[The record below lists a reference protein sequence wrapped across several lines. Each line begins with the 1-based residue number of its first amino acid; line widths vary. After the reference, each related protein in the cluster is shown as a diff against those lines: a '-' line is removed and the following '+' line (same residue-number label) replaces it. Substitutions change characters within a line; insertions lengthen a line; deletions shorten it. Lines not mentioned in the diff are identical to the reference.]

1 MSEINAKDMLF
12 EANEA
17 ESIDLSSAFEA
28 VKNVNET
35 EENGG
40 NETMINHTENERSY
54 NTPSMNAVT
63 PEIPVTPSPVEDT
76 YIPDS
81 TSGFVNANRIDSDS
95 AYRRIKILKGTLL
108 NLKRDINATNC
119 INMDPVLQNVYSEI
133 ERCFKDAIT
142 LETISVKDGE
152 SDLYF

>member
-17 ESIDLSSAFEA
+17 EAIDLSSAFEA

-54 NTPSMNAVT
+54 SAPSMNAVT
-63 PEIPVTPSPVEDT
+63 PDTPVNPSPVENT
-76 YIPDS
+76 YISDS
-81 TSGFVNANRIDSDS
+81 TNGFVNANRIDADS
-95 AYRRIKILKGTLL
+95 AYRRIRILKAALL
-108 NLKRDINATNC
+108 NLKHDINSTNC

-133 ERCFKDAIT
+133 ERCIKDAIT

-152 SDLYF
+152 SDLCF